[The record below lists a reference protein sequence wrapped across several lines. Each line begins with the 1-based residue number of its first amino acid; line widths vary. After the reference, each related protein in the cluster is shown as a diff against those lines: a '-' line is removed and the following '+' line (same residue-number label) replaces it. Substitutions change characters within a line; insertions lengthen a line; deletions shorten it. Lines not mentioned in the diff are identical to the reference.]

1 MYQKFNIPVSYNIK
15 ASFNFILLKL
25 HMKNVF
31 LTGIFL
37 VFAHLYSSQSFD
49 KQAHRG
55 GKSLYPENT
64 VPAMKNALKMNIT
77 TLEMDL
83 AITKDKKVILSH
95 DAFLSPELVTKPDG
109 TYIPKDSG
117 FYYKIY
123 DMPYAKIQTFDI
135 GLKKLDNYPDQK
147 KIKAQKPLFSEV
159 IDACEA
165 YSRKL
170 KRPLPF
176 YNIETKTRPFSD
188 HIFHPEPKEFVDL
201 MMSII
206 LKKGIQ
212 DRVIIQSFDPRTLE
226 IIHKEYP
233 KIMTALLVEK
243 VDDKKLAQQQ
253 AHFKNIPAE
262 KFRQYPDHLN
272 GVSGDMKFLSFT
284 PTIYSP
290 DHTLVTSELVQ
301 ECHALGM
308 KVIPWTVNTKER
320 LKELKDMGVDG
331 VISDDPR
338 IF

>member
-1 MYQKFNIPVSYNIK
+1 MKT
-15 ASFNFILLKL
+15 IL
-25 HMKNVF
+25 

-37 VFAHLYSSQSFD
+37 AFTHVYSAQSFD

-64 VPAMKNALKMNIT
+64 IPAMKNALKMGIT

-83 AITKDKKVILSH
+83 AITKDKQVILSH

-123 DMPYAKIQTFDI
+123 DMSHAKIKTFDV
-135 GLKKLDNYPDQK
+135 GLKPLNNYPDQK
-147 KIKAQKPLFSEV
+147 KIKVQKPLFSEV
-159 IDACEA
+159 IDACES
-165 YSRKL
+165 YSREL

-201 MMSII
+201 IMKII
-206 LKKGIQ
+206 IEKRIQ

-243 VDDKKLAQQQ
+243 VDDKKMAQQQ
-253 AHFKNIPAE
+253 YYFKNIPAE
-262 KFRQYPDHLN
+262 KFRLYPNHLN
-272 GVSGDMKFLSFT
+272 GVAGDMKFLSFT

-290 DHTLVTSELVQ
+290 DQSLVTRELVQ
-301 ECHALGM
+301 ECHSLGM
-308 KVIPWTVNTKER
+308 KVIPWTVNYKN
-320 LKELKDMGVDG
+320 
-331 VISDDPR
+331 
-338 IF
+338 

>member
-1 MYQKFNIPVSYNIK
+1 
-15 ASFNFILLKL
+15 
-25 HMKNVF
+25 MKKVF
-31 LTGIFL
+31 FAGIFL
-37 VFAHLYSSQSFD
+37 VFSQLYSSQSFD

-64 VPAMKNALKMNIT
+64 VPAMKNALKMNVT

-123 DMPYAKIQTFDI
+123 DMTYAKIRTFDV
-135 GLKKLDNYPDQK
+135 GLKKLNNYPDQK
-147 KIKAQKPLFSEV
+147 KMKAQKPLFSEV

-165 YSRKL
+165 YARKL
-170 KRPLPF
+170 KRPLSF

-188 HIFHPEPKEFVDL
+188 NIFHPEPREFVDL
-201 MMSII
+201 MMKII
-206 LKKGIQ
+206 IKKGIQ

-233 KIMTALLVEK
+233 RIMTALLVEK
-243 VDDKKLAQQQ
+243 VDDKKLAQQRN
-253 AHFKNIPAE
+253 HFENIPVA
-262 KFRQYPDHLN
+262 KFREYPDHLN
-272 GVSGDMKFLSFT
+272 GVAGDLKFLSFT

-290 DHTLVTSELVQ
+290 DHTLVTPELVK

-308 KVIPWTVNTKER
+308 KVIPWTVNTEER
-320 LKELKDMGVDG
+320 LKELKDMGIDG

-338 IF
+338 IFE

>member
-1 MYQKFNIPVSYNIK
+1 
-15 ASFNFILLKL
+15 
-25 HMKNVF
+25 MKSTLCTVF
-31 LTGIFL
+31 FL
-37 VFAHLYSSQSFD
+37 VMAQLSCAQSFD

-55 GKSLYPENT
+55 GKSLFPENT
-64 VPAMKNALKMNIT
+64 IPAMKNALQMNVT

-83 AITKDKKVILSH
+83 AITRDKKVILSH
-95 DAFLSPELVTKPDG
+95 DAFLSPELVTKADG

-123 DMPYAKIQTFDI
+123 EMPYAKIQTFDV
-135 GLKKLDNYPDQK
+135 GLKTLSNYPDQK
-147 KIKAQKPLFSEV
+147 KMAARKPLFSEV
-159 IDACEA
+159 IEACESYA
-165 YSRKL
+165 REL

-188 HIFHPEPKEFVDL
+188 HIFHPEPKEFVAL
-201 MMSII
+201 MMKII
-206 LKKGIQ
+206 TEKKIG

-243 VDDKKLAQQQ
+243 VDDKKLEQQRYY
-253 AHFKNIPAE
+253 FKNIPVE
-262 KFRQYPDHLN
+262 KFRLYPDHLS
-272 GVSGDMKFLSFT
+272 GVAGDMKFLSFT

-290 DHTLVTSELVQ
+290 DQSLVTAELVK

-320 LKELKDMGVDG
+320 LKELKGMGIDG

-338 IF
+338 IFE

>member
-1 MYQKFNIPVSYNIK
+1 
-15 ASFNFILLKL
+15 
-25 HMKNVF
+25 MKN
-31 LTGIFL
+31 IFL
-37 VFAHLYSSQSFD
+37 SGLFLITTQLYLAQTFD
-49 KQAHRG
+49 NQAHRG

-64 VPAMKNALKMNIT
+64 IPAMKNALKMNVT

-95 DAFLSPELVTKPDG
+95 DSFLSPELVTKPDG

-123 DMPYAKIQTFDI
+123 EMPYAKIKTFDV
-135 GLKKLDNYPDQK
+135 GVKKLENYPDQK
-147 KIKAQKPLFSEV
+147 KMKVQKPLFSEV
-159 IDACEA
+159 IDAVESYA
-165 YSRKL
+165 SEL
-170 KRPLPF
+170 KRPLPY

-188 HIFHPEPKEFVDL
+188 NIFHPEPKEFVDL
-201 MMSII
+201 MMKII
-206 LKKGIQ
+206 IEKRIQ

-243 VDDKKLAQQQ
+243 VDDKKLEQQR
-253 AHFKNIPAE
+253 AYFKNIPVE
-262 KFRQYPDHLN
+262 KFKLYPNHLN
-272 GVSGDMKFLSFT
+272 GVVGDMKFLSYT

-290 DHTLVTSELVQ
+290 DHRLVTLELVQ
-301 ECHALGM
+301 ECHKLGM

-320 LKELKDMGVDG
+320 LHELKRIGIDG

-338 IF
+338 IFE

>member
-1 MYQKFNIPVSYNIK
+1 
-15 ASFNFILLKL
+15 
-25 HMKNVF
+25 MKNILFTGVF
-31 LTGIFL
+31 LLAAQF
-37 VFAHLYSSQSFD
+37 YSSQSFD

-55 GKSLYPENT
+55 GKSLFPENT
-64 VPAMKNALKMNIT
+64 IPAMKNALQMNVT

-123 DMPYAKIQTFDI
+123 EMPYAKIKTFDV
-135 GLKKLDNYPDQK
+135 GLKKLDRYPDQK
-147 KIKAQKPLFSEV
+147 KMKAQKPLFSDV

-165 YSRKL
+165 YAREL
-170 KRPLPF
+170 KRPLPY

-188 HIFHPEPKEFVDL
+188 NIFHPEPEEFVDL
-201 MMSII
+201 MMKII
-206 LKKGIQ
+206 VEKKIQ

-233 KIMTALLVEK
+233 EIKTALLVER

-253 AHFKNIPAE
+253 AYFKNIPPE
-262 KFRQYPDHLN
+262 KFKMYPDHLN
-272 GVSGDMKFLSFT
+272 GVAGDMKFLSFT

-290 DHTLVTSELVQ
+290 EHTLVTPQLIK

-320 LKELKDMGVDG
+320 LKELKDMGIDG

-338 IF
+338 IFE

>member
-1 MYQKFNIPVSYNIK
+1 
-15 ASFNFILLKL
+15 
-25 HMKNVF
+25 MKNIF
-31 LTGIFL
+31 LTGVFL
-37 VFAHLYSSQSFD
+37 LVAQFYFSQSFD

-55 GKSLYPENT
+55 GKSLFPENT
-64 VPAMKNALKMNIT
+64 IPAMKNALQMNVT

-123 DMPYAKIQTFDI
+123 EMPYAKIKTFDV
-135 GLKKLDNYPDQK
+135 GLKKLDRYPDQK
-147 KIKAQKPLFSEV
+147 KMKAQKPLFSDV

-165 YSRKL
+165 YAREL
-170 KRPLPF
+170 KRPLPY

-188 HIFHPEPKEFVDL
+188 NIFHPEPREFVDL
-201 MMSII
+201 MMKII
-206 LKKGIQ
+206 VEKKIQ

-233 KIMTALLVEK
+233 EIKTALLVEK

-253 AHFKNIPAE
+253 AYFKNIPLG
-262 KFRQYPDHLN
+262 KFKMYPDHLN
-272 GVSGDMKFLSFT
+272 GVDGDMKFLSFT

-290 DHTLVTSELVQ
+290 EHTLVTAQLIK

-308 KVIPWTVNTKER
+308 KVIPWTVNTRER
-320 LKELKDMGVDG
+320 LKELKDMGIDG

-338 IF
+338 IFE

>member
-1 MYQKFNIPVSYNIK
+1 
-15 ASFNFILLKL
+15 
-25 HMKNVF
+25 MKNVLFAGLF
-31 LTGIFL
+31 LA
-37 VFAHLYSSQSFD
+37 FAQFHNAQSFD

-64 VPAMKNALKMNIT
+64 IPAMKNALKMNIT

-83 AITKDKKVILSH
+83 AITKDQKVILSH

-123 DMPYAKIQTFDI
+123 EMPYARIQTFDV

-147 KIKAQKPLFSEV
+147 KMKAQKPLFSEV
-159 IDACEA
+159 IEACETYA
-165 YSRKL
+165 REL

-188 HIFHPEPKEFVDL
+188 NIFHPGPKEFVDL
-201 MMSII
+201 MMKII
-206 LKKGIQ
+206 VEKKIQ

-226 IIHKEYP
+226 IIHREYP
-233 KIMTALLVEK
+233 EIMTALLVEK
-243 VDDKKLAQQQ
+243 VDDKKLAQQRT
-253 AHFKNIPAE
+253 HFNNIPVE
-262 KFRQYPDHLN
+262 KFRLYPDHMN
-272 GVSGDMKFLSFT
+272 GVAGDMKFLSFT

-290 DHTLVTSELVQ
+290 EHRLVTPQLVK

-320 LKELKDMGVDG
+320 LQELKDMGIDG

-338 IF
+338 IFE

>member
-1 MYQKFNIPVSYNIK
+1 
-15 ASFNFILLKL
+15 
-25 HMKNVF
+25 MKNALF
-31 LTGIFL
+31 TGIFL
-37 VFAHLYSSQSFD
+37 VFTQLYSSQSFD

-64 VPAMKNALKMNIT
+64 IPAMKNALKMNVT

-83 AITKDKKVILSH
+83 AITRDKKVILSH

-123 DMPYAKIQTFDI
+123 EMPYAKIKTFDV
-135 GLKKLDNYPDQK
+135 GLKKLNNYPDQK
-147 KIKAQKPLFSEV
+147 KMKAQKPLFSDV
-159 IDACEA
+159 IDASEA
-165 YSRKL
+165 YAREL

-188 HIFHPEPKEFVDL
+188 NIFHPEPKEFVDL
-201 MMSII
+201 MMKII
-206 LKKGIQ
+206 VEKNIQ

-226 IIHKEYP
+226 ILHKEYP

-253 AHFKNIPAE
+253 AYFKNIPVE
-262 KFRQYPDHLN
+262 KFKMYPDHLS
-272 GVSGDMKFLSFT
+272 GVAGDMKFLSFT

-290 DHTLVTSELVQ
+290 EHNLVTSQLVQ
-301 ECHALGM
+301 ECHSLGM
-308 KVIPWTVNTKER
+308 KVIPWTVNTRER
-320 LKELKDMGVDG
+320 LKELKEMGIDG
-331 VISDDPR
+331 AISDDPR
-338 IF
+338 IFE

>member
-1 MYQKFNIPVSYNIK
+1 M
-15 ASFNFILLKL
+15 LLKL

-123 DMPYAKIQTFDI
+123 DMPYAKIQTFDV

-201 MMSII
+201 MMTII

>member
-1 MYQKFNIPVSYNIK
+1 
-15 ASFNFILLKL
+15 
-25 HMKNVF
+25 MKNIF
-31 LTGIFL
+31 LTGVFL
-37 VFAHLYSSQSFD
+37 LVAQFYFSQSFD

-55 GKSLYPENT
+55 GKSLFPENT
-64 VPAMKNALKMNIT
+64 IPAMKNALQMNVT

-123 DMPYAKIQTFDI
+123 EMPYAKIKTFDV
-135 GLKKLDNYPDQK
+135 GLKKLDRYPDQK
-147 KIKAQKPLFSEV
+147 KMKAQKPLFSDV

-165 YSRKL
+165 YAREL
-170 KRPLPF
+170 KRPLPY

-188 HIFHPEPKEFVDL
+188 NIFHPEPREFVDL
-201 MMSII
+201 MMKII
-206 LKKGIQ
+206 VEKKIQ

-233 KIMTALLVEK
+233 EIKTALLVEK

-253 AHFKNIPAE
+253 AYFKNIPLE
-262 KFRQYPDHLN
+262 KFKMYPDHLN
-272 GVSGDMKFLSFT
+272 GVAGDMKFLSFT

-290 DHTLVTSELVQ
+290 EHTLVTAQLIK

-320 LKELKDMGVDG
+320 LKELKDMGIDG

-338 IF
+338 IFE

>member
-1 MYQKFNIPVSYNIK
+1 
-15 ASFNFILLKL
+15 
-25 HMKNVF
+25 MKNAF
-31 LTGIFL
+31 FTGIFL
-37 VFAHLYSSQSFD
+37 VFTQLYSSQSFD

-64 VPAMKNALKMNIT
+64 IPAMKNALKMNIT

-123 DMPYAKIQTFDI
+123 EMPYTKIKTFDV
-135 GLKKLDNYPDQK
+135 GLKKLSNYPDQK
-147 KIKAQKPLFSEV
+147 KMKAQKPLFSDV

-165 YSRKL
+165 FAREL

-188 HIFHPEPKEFVDL
+188 NIFHPEPKEFVDL
-201 MMSII
+201 MMKII
-206 LKKGIQ
+206 VEKKIQ

-226 IIHKEYP
+226 ILHKEYP

-253 AHFKNIPAE
+253 AYFKNIPVE
-262 KFRQYPDHLN
+262 KFKMYPDHLS
-272 GVSGDMKFLSFT
+272 GVAGDMKFLSFT
-284 PTIYSP
+284 PVIYSP
-290 DHTLVTSELVQ
+290 EHNLVTPQLIQ

-320 LKELKDMGVDG
+320 LKELKDMGIDG

-338 IF
+338 IFE

>member
-1 MYQKFNIPVSYNIK
+1 
-15 ASFNFILLKL
+15 
-25 HMKNVF
+25 MKNAF
-31 LTGIFL
+31 LSGIFL
-37 VFAHLYSSQSFD
+37 MAIQLYSAQTFD
-49 KQAHRG
+49 NQAHRG

-64 VPAMKNALKMNIT
+64 IPAMKNALKMNVT

-95 DAFLSPELVTKPDG
+95 DSFLSPELITKPNG

-123 DMPYAKIQTFDI
+123 EMPYSKIQTFDV

-147 KIKAQKPLFSEV
+147 KMKVQKPLFSDI
-159 IDACEA
+159 IDACES
-165 YSRKL
+165 YSREL
-170 KRPLPF
+170 KRPLPY

-188 HIFHPEPKEFVDL
+188 NIFHPEPQEFVHL
-201 MMSII
+201 MMKII
-206 LKKGIQ
+206 VEKGIQ

-233 KIMTALLVEK
+233 KIMTAFLVEK
-243 VDDKKLAQQQ
+243 VDDKKLEQQR
-253 AHFKNIPAE
+253 ANFKNIPVE
-262 KFRQYPDHLN
+262 KFKLYPNHLN
-272 GVSGDMKFLSFT
+272 GVAGDMKFLSFT

-290 DHTLVTSELVQ
+290 DHKLVTPILIQ

-320 LKELKDMGVDG
+320 LQELKNMGIDG

-338 IF
+338 IFE

>member
-1 MYQKFNIPVSYNIK
+1 
-15 ASFNFILLKL
+15 
-25 HMKNVF
+25 MKNILF
-31 LTGIFL
+31 TSIFL
-37 VFAHLYSSQSFD
+37 LASQFYSSQSFD

-64 VPAMKNALKMNIT
+64 IPAMKNALQMNVT

-123 DMPYAKIQTFDI
+123 EMPYAKIKTFDV
-135 GLKKLDNYPDQK
+135 GLKKLDRYPDQK
-147 KIKAQKPLFSEV
+147 KMKAQKPLFSDV

-165 YSRKL
+165 YAREL
-170 KRPLPF
+170 KRPLPY

-188 HIFHPEPKEFVDL
+188 NIFHPEPEEFVDL
-201 MMSII
+201 MMKII
-206 LKKGIQ
+206 VEKKIQ

-233 KIMTALLVEK
+233 EIKTALLVER

-253 AHFKNIPAE
+253 SYFKNIPPE
-262 KFRQYPDHLN
+262 KFKMYPDHLN
-272 GVSGDMKFLSFT
+272 GVAGDMKFLSFT
-284 PTIYSP
+284 PTFYSP
-290 DHTLVTSELVQ
+290 EHTLVTPQLIK

-320 LKELKDMGVDG
+320 LKELKDMGIDG

-338 IF
+338 IFE

>member
-1 MYQKFNIPVSYNIK
+1 
-15 ASFNFILLKL
+15 
-25 HMKNVF
+25 MKNVLFTGLF
-31 LTGIFL
+31 LA
-37 VFAHLYSSQSFD
+37 FAQLYTAQSFD

-64 VPAMKNALKMNIT
+64 IPAMKNALKMNVT

-95 DAFLSPELVTKPDG
+95 DAFLSPELITKPDG

-123 DMPYAKIQTFDI
+123 EMPYAKIKTFDV
-135 GLKKLDNYPDQK
+135 GLKKLEGYPDQK
-147 KIKAQKPLFSEV
+147 KMKAQKPLFSDV
-159 IDACEA
+159 IDASESYA
-165 YSRKL
+165 REL

-188 HIFHPEPKEFVDL
+188 NVFHPEPKEFVDL
-201 MMSII
+201 MMKII
-206 LKKGIQ
+206 LEKKIQ

-253 AHFKNIPAE
+253 AYFKNIPLE
-262 KFRQYPDHLN
+262 KFKLYPDHLN
-272 GVSGDMKFLSFT
+272 GVAGDMKFLSFT

-290 DHTLVTSELVQ
+290 NHTLVTPQLIQ
-301 ECHALGM
+301 ECHKLGM
-308 KVIPWTVNTKER
+308 KVIPWTVNTKKRLQE
-320 LKELKDMGVDG
+320 LKEMGIDG

-338 IF
+338 IFE

>member
-1 MYQKFNIPVSYNIK
+1 
-15 ASFNFILLKL
+15 
-25 HMKNVF
+25 MKNVF

-123 DMPYAKIQTFDI
+123 DMPYAKIQTFDV

>member
-1 MYQKFNIPVSYNIK
+1 
-15 ASFNFILLKL
+15 
-25 HMKNVF
+25 MKHALF
-31 LTGIFL
+31 TGIFL
-37 VFAHLYSSQSFD
+37 VLGQLYSSQSFD
-49 KQAHRG
+49 NQAHRG

-64 VPAMKNALKMNIT
+64 IPAMKNALKMNVT

-83 AITKDKKVILSH
+83 AITKDKEVILSH

-123 DMPYAKIQTFDI
+123 DMPYSKIKTFDV
-135 GLKKLDNYPDQK
+135 GLKKLNNYPDQK
-147 KIKAQKPLFSEV
+147 KMKAQKPLFSDV

-165 YSRKL
+165 YAKEL

-188 HIFHPEPKEFVDL
+188 NILHPEPKEFVDL
-201 MMSII
+201 MMKII
-206 LKKGIQ
+206 VEKKIQ

-226 IIHKEYP
+226 ILHKEYP
-233 KIMTALLVEK
+233 QIMTALLVEK

-253 AHFKNIPAE
+253 AYFKKIPVE
-262 KFRQYPDHLN
+262 KFKMYPNHLN
-272 GVSGDMKFLSFT
+272 GVAGDMKFLSFT

-290 DHTLVTSELVQ
+290 EHSLVTPQLVQ
-301 ECHALGM
+301 ECHSLGM

-320 LKELKDMGVDG
+320 LKELKETGIDG
-331 VISDDPR
+331 IISDDPR
-338 IF
+338 IFE

>member
-1 MYQKFNIPVSYNIK
+1 
-15 ASFNFILLKL
+15 
-25 HMKNVF
+25 MKNIF
-31 LTGIFL
+31 LTGVFL
-37 VFAHLYSSQSFD
+37 LVAQFYFSQSFD

-55 GKSLYPENT
+55 GKSLFPENT
-64 VPAMKNALKMNIT
+64 IPAMKNALQMNVT

-123 DMPYAKIQTFDI
+123 EMPYAKIRTFDV
-135 GLKKLDNYPDQK
+135 GLKKLDRYPDQK
-147 KIKAQKPLFSEV
+147 KMKAQKPLFSDV

-165 YSRKL
+165 YAREL
-170 KRPLPF
+170 KRPLPY

-188 HIFHPEPKEFVDL
+188 NIFHPEPREFVDL
-201 MMSII
+201 MMKII
-206 LKKGIQ
+206 VEKKIQ

-233 KIMTALLVEK
+233 EIKTALLVEM
-243 VDDKKLAQQQ
+243 VDDKKRAQQQ
-253 AHFKNIPAE
+253 AYFKNIPLE
-262 KFRQYPDHLN
+262 KFKMYPDHLN
-272 GVSGDMKFLSFT
+272 GVAGDMKFLSFT

-290 DHTLVTSELVQ
+290 EHTLVTAQLIK

-308 KVIPWTVNTKER
+308 KVIPWTVNTRER
-320 LKELKDMGVDG
+320 LKELKDMGIDG

-338 IF
+338 IFE

>member
-1 MYQKFNIPVSYNIK
+1 
-15 ASFNFILLKL
+15 
-25 HMKNVF
+25 MKHAF
-31 LTGIFL
+31 FTGIFL
-37 VFAHLYSSQSFD
+37 VFTQFYYAQSFD
-49 KQAHRG
+49 NQAHRG

-64 VPAMKNALKMNIT
+64 IPAMKNALKMNVK

-109 TYIPKDSG
+109 SYIPKDSG

-123 DMPYAKIQTFDI
+123 EMPYDKIKTFDV
-135 GLKKLDNYPDQK
+135 GLKKLNNYPDQK
-147 KIKAQKPLFSEV
+147 KMKAQKPLFSDV

-165 YSRKL
+165 YAKEL

-188 HIFHPEPKEFVDL
+188 NIFHPEPKEFVDL
-201 MMSII
+201 MMKII
-206 LKKGIQ
+206 IKKGIQ

-253 AHFKNIPAE
+253 YHFKNIPLE
-262 KFRQYPDHLN
+262 KFKQYPNHLN
-272 GVSGDMKFLSFT
+272 GVAEDMKFLSFT

-290 DHTLVTSELVQ
+290 EHTLVTPQLIQ

-320 LKELKDMGVDG
+320 LKELKEIGIDG
-331 VISDDPR
+331 VITDDPR
-338 IF
+338 IFE

>member
-1 MYQKFNIPVSYNIK
+1 
-15 ASFNFILLKL
+15 
-25 HMKNVF
+25 MKKVF

-37 VFAHLYSSQSFD
+37 VFAQLYSSQSFD

-64 VPAMKNALKMNIT
+64 VLAMKNALKMNVT

-123 DMPYAKIQTFDI
+123 DMPYAKIRTFDV
-135 GLKKLDNYPDQK
+135 GLKKLGSYPDQK
-147 KIKAQKPLFSEV
+147 KMKAQKPLFSEV
-159 IDACEA
+159 IDACEVYA
-165 YSRKL
+165 REL

-188 HIFHPEPKEFVDL
+188 NIFHPEPKEFVDL
-201 MMSII
+201 MMRII
-206 LKKGIQ
+206 VEKGIQ

-226 IIHKEYP
+226 IVHKKYP

-243 VDDKKLAQQQ
+243 VDDKKLAQQRN
-253 AHFKNIPAE
+253 HFENIPVE
-262 KFRQYPDHLN
+262 KFREYPDHLN
-272 GVSGDMKFLSFT
+272 GVAGDLKFLSFT

-290 DHTLVTSELVQ
+290 DHTLVTPELVK

-308 KVIPWTVNTKER
+308 KVIPWTVNTKEE
-320 LKELKDMGVDG
+320 LKELKDIGIDG

-338 IF
+338 IFE

>member
-1 MYQKFNIPVSYNIK
+1 
-15 ASFNFILLKL
+15 
-25 HMKNVF
+25 MKNALF
-31 LTGIFL
+31 TGIFL
-37 VFAHLYSSQSFD
+37 VFTQLYSSQSFD

-64 VPAMKNALKMNIT
+64 IPAMKNALKMNVT

-83 AITKDKKVILSH
+83 AITRDKKVILSH

-123 DMPYAKIQTFDI
+123 EIPYAKIKTFDV
-135 GLKKLDNYPDQK
+135 GLKKLNNYPDQK
-147 KIKAQKPLFSEV
+147 KMKAQKPLFSDV

-165 YSRKL
+165 YAREL

-188 HIFHPEPKEFVDL
+188 NIFHPEPKEFVDL
-201 MMSII
+201 MMKII
-206 LKKGIQ
+206 VEKNIQ

-226 IIHKEYP
+226 ILHKEYP

-253 AHFKNIPAE
+253 AYFKNISVE
-262 KFRQYPDHLN
+262 KFKMYPDHLS
-272 GVSGDMKFLSFT
+272 GVAGDMKFLSFT

-290 DHTLVTSELVQ
+290 EHNLVTSQLVQ
-301 ECHALGM
+301 ECHSLGM
-308 KVIPWTVNTKER
+308 KVIPWTVNTRER
-320 LKELKDMGVDG
+320 LKELKEMGIDG

-338 IF
+338 IFE

>member
-1 MYQKFNIPVSYNIK
+1 
-15 ASFNFILLKL
+15 
-25 HMKNVF
+25 MKNALF
-31 LTGIFL
+31 TGIFL
-37 VFAHLYSSQSFD
+37 VFTQLYSSQSFD

-64 VPAMKNALKMNIT
+64 IPAMKNALKMNVT

-83 AITKDKKVILSH
+83 AITRDKKVILSH

-123 DMPYAKIQTFDI
+123 EMPYAKIKTFDV
-135 GLKKLDNYPDQK
+135 GLKKLNNYPDQK
-147 KIKAQKPLFSEV
+147 KMKAQKPLFSDV

-165 YSRKL
+165 YAREL

-188 HIFHPEPKEFVDL
+188 NIFHPEPKEFVDL
-201 MMSII
+201 MMKII
-206 LKKGIQ
+206 VEKNIQ

-226 IIHKEYP
+226 ILHKEYP

-253 AHFKNIPAE
+253 AYFKNISVE
-262 KFRQYPDHLN
+262 KFKMYPDHLS
-272 GVSGDMKFLSFT
+272 GVAGDMKFLSFT

-290 DHTLVTSELVQ
+290 EHNLVTSQLVQ
-301 ECHALGM
+301 ECHSLGM
-308 KVIPWTVNTKER
+308 KVIPWTVNTRER
-320 LKELKDMGVDG
+320 LKELKEMGIDG

-338 IF
+338 IFE

>member
-1 MYQKFNIPVSYNIK
+1 ME
-15 ASFNFILLKL
+15 
-25 HMKNVF
+25 NVLFTGLF
-31 LTGIFL
+31 LAFTQ
-37 VFAHLYSSQSFD
+37 LYTAQSFD

-64 VPAMKNALKMNIT
+64 IPAMKNALEMNIT

-83 AITKDKKVILSH
+83 AVTKDKKVILSH

-109 TYIPKDSG
+109 TYIPRDSG

-123 DMPYAKIQTFDI
+123 DMPYTKIQTFDV
-135 GLKKLDNYPDQK
+135 GLKKLTNYPDQK
-147 KIKAQKPLFSEV
+147 KMRAQKPLFSDV

-165 YSRKL
+165 YSREL

-201 MMSII
+201 MMKII
-206 LKKGIQ
+206 MEKGIQ

-226 IIHKEYP
+226 IIHKKYP
-233 KIMTALLVEK
+233 KIMTAFLVEK
-243 VDDKKLAQQQ
+243 VDDKKLAQQRTY
-253 AHFKNIPAE
+253 FKDISLE
-262 KFRQYPDHLN
+262 KFKMYPNHLN
-272 GVSGDMKFLSFT
+272 GVAGDMKFLSFT

-290 DHTLVTSELVQ
+290 DHTLVTSQLIK

-320 LKELKDMGVDG
+320 LSELKEMGIDG

-338 IF
+338 IFE